1 MAFKFRIGEHAG
13 DGLRRMAREQIDQA
27 LGEIADSGLPS
38 HKTVHQV
45 RKRCKKLRALLRLAR
60 GDLDRSGKV
69 YRRENA
75 CFRDAARSLSSVRDA
90 EVLLQTCDLLVGEHA
105 EAGNRQRLQ
114 QVREV
119 FEQRRH
125 EVENANV
132 DLDERI
138 ATVALTLREA
148 RERVDGWPVGND
160 FDALLPGLKA
170 TYRAAR
176 KAMKKAIKKPT
187 TENLHEWRKH
197 VKYHLYHVQVLR
209 PAWNSV
215 LKAWRNELKDL
226 GENLG
231 DDHDLAV
238 FAQTLLD
245 EQDHFACNREL
256 RVLVGLSDRRR
267 ARLQAMMFPLG
278 QRLFAEKP
286 KRLAG
291 RFETYWDASHSPVPG

>member
-1 MAFKFRIGEHAG
+1 MAFKFRIGERAG
-13 DGLRRMAREQIDQA
+13 DGIRRMAQEQMDKA
-27 LGEIADSGLPS
+27 LGEIGNSELGS

-60 GDLDRSGKV
+60 GDLDRSGRV
-69 YRRENA
+69 YRRENE

-90 EVLLQTCDLLVGEHA
+90 EVLLQTCDAVAGEHA
-105 EAGNRQRLQ
+105 AADSREHLQ

-119 FEQRRH
+119 FEQRRR
-125 EVENANV
+125 EVANASV

-138 ATVALTLREA
+138 VTVALTLREA

-176 KAMKKAIKKPT
+176 KAMKKAAKKPT

-209 PAWNSV
+209 PTWNGV
-215 LKAWRNELKDL
+215 LRAWRNELKDL

-245 EQDHFACNREL
+245 EQDRFACNREL
-256 RVLVGLSDRRR
+256 RILVGLSDRRR

-291 RFETYWDASHSPVPG
+291 RLETYWDASHSPVPG